1 MTNDSRR
8 RSVPTQETDT
18 QPQPEKKESRSTGEQ
33 REVRWV
39 QIRLIPIWLRIVIVL
54 ILVVVAAALGAMF
67 GFSVIGEGNAMDIFK
82 RETWQHIFDIM
93 NGKE

>member
-8 RSVPTQETDT
+8 RSVTTQETDT
-18 QPQPEKKESRSTGEQ
+18 QPEKKERRSNGEQ

-54 ILVVVAAALGAMF
+54 ILVVAAATLGAMV

-93 NGKE
+93 HGKE

>member
-8 RSVPTQETDT
+8 RSVTTQETDT
-18 QPQPEKKESRSTGEQ
+18 QPEKKERRSNGEQ

-54 ILVVVAAALGAMF
+54 ILVVAAATLGAMV

-82 RETWQHIFDIM
+82 KETWQHIFDIM
-93 NGKE
+93 HGKE